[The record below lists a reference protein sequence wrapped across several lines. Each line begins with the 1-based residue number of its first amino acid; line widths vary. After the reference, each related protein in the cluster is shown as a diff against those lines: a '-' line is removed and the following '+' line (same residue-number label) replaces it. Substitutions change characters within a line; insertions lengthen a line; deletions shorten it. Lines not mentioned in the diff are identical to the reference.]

1 MQELFKNLQE
11 YFAEAYA
18 FEHIQNFDMTDVRR
32 FLPLAVIG
40 LAIGVF
46 IAICVSYYHGQY
58 LGTVVRALYR
68 ADAFDEKRAVTPDSV
83 GCDKAL
89 YRRAIRKNLV
99 LSKYVKSTADGRWY
113 IPEADKYIA
122 DKRFKAVRGGI
133 ATLVIAFIL
142 CAVGCIV
149 LLDIRPEV
157 LLLADN
163 AIGML

>member
-68 ADAFDEKRAVTPDSV
+68 ADAFDEKRDGTSFRLFWQERIPTRSTRAF
-83 GCDKAL
+83 
-89 YRRAIRKNLV
+89 RRPLRAFFRRRKEGER
-99 LSKYVKSTADGRWY
+99 STRSSYKG
-113 IPEADKYIA
+113 EEE
-122 DKRFKAVRGGI
+122 
-133 ATLVIAFIL
+133 IL
-142 CAVGCIV
+142 
-149 LLDIRPEV
+149 
-157 LLLADN
+157 
-163 AIGML
+163 